1 MLSKEEVED
10 QVEEKVHD
18 SSVKETF
25 KLIRDSVHDH
35 FQDLT
40 AAEEEWI
47 DDSCVERYLKASKQ
61 DQSNCITRLINTLK
75 WRRDYRP
82 EQIEEE
88 EVVDEYDLALL
99 NSNSS
104 LGLDRVKNS

>member
-1 MLSKEEVED
+1 MLSKKEVED
-10 QVEEKVHD
+10 QVEEKAHD
-18 SSVKETF
+18 RSMKDTLKV
-25 KLIRDSVHDH
+25 IRDSVNDH

-40 AAEEEWI
+40 AVEAEWI
-47 DDSCVERYLKASKQ
+47 DDSCVERYFRASKQ

-88 EVVDEYDLALL
+88 EVVDEYD
-99 NSNSS
+99 
-104 LGLDRVKNS
+104 